1 MPLSASRASG
11 LPIIV
16 DGRIRNYVFVTVKLY
31 LGASQTP
38 EAMRA
43 KDAFSATLWYAL
55 AHRTPFVV
63 PDDWTRVDEA
73 AINRTLMA
81 IAPSISGAGSVIRS
95 EVLMQTPRRRT
106 GVRQPKSSRSRKT
119 TVASIRRIWHVSDAI
134 PAGRT
139 QASRL
144 RTGGPEGG
152 QRRKRPP
159 RQGSERLRL

>member
-1 MPLSASRASG
+1 MRRRDIFALGTLALAGAAASGASASEAPAKEGGAALNIAGVG

-43 KDAFSATLWYAL
+43 KDAYFRDAL
-55 AHRTPFVV
+55 VRAGHRTPFVV

-106 GVRQPKSSRSRKT
+106 GVRHS
-119 TVASIRRIWHVSDAI
+119 
-134 PAGRT
+134 
-139 QASRL
+139 
-144 RTGGPEGG
+144 
-152 QRRKRPP
+152 
-159 RQGSERLRL
+159 